1 MGVRC
6 AREIGAVR
14 YLEASSRTYVFP
26 TSFSISSCFALM
38 CYFVGKKNRQKGLK
52 NVFDEAIRAVLS
64 PSARDARE
72 KKKKK
77 QQCLIL

>member
-1 MGVRC
+1 
-6 AREIGAVR
+6 
-14 YLEASSRTYVFP
+14 
-26 TSFSISSCFALM
+26 M
-38 CYFVGKKNRQKGLK
+38 CEFVEQQQQQKNRQKGLK